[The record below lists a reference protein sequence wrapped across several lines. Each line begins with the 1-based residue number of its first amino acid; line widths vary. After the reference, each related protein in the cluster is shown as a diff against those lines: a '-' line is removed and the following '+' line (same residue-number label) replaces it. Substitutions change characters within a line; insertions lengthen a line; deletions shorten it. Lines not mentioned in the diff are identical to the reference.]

1 MQIYHL
7 GHEGPEIR
15 DIQQR
20 LTGLGEIIDPAELGG
35 RFGPSTHAAV
45 SSFQGRRNLRSDGLV
60 GPDTWGQLV
69 EAGYQLGDRTLYLHA
84 PFFRGD
90 DVLALQQKLNALGFD
105 AGRQDGLFGSAT
117 DQALQEFQRNV
128 GEDPDGIAGPHVIAV
143 LERMRPQ
150 ESGPG
155 RALVRETEELRA
167 SRPSIEGTVVAID
180 PGSAGSDGVLTM
192 AMALALRD
200 ELESSGAKPMVLR
213 GPDDNPA
220 PSERARD
227 ANESGAGA
235 CVSLHLGSGPPEV
248 QGPTCAYFGSAT
260 THSPTGM
267 MLAQLILEQLE
278 MEFGRPG
285 RLQRLTSAM
294 LRETRM
300 PAVQVEPV
308 FLTNER
314 DSALSL
320 DPAFT
325 MRVGRATARGLR
337 QFFSG

>member
-7 GHEGPEIR
+7 GHEGPAIR

-20 LTGLGEIIDPAELGG
+20 LSGVGETIDPAESAGT
-35 RFGPSTHAAV
+35 FGPSTLAAV
-45 SSFQGRRNLRSDGLV
+45 RTFQSRRNLRVDGLV

-90 DVLALQQKLNALGFD
+90 DVRALQQKLNALGFD
-105 AGRQDGLFGSAT
+105 AGRQDGMFGNAT
-117 DQALQEFQRNV
+117 DQALREFQRNV
-128 GEDPDGIAGPHVIAV
+128 GEDPDGIAGPHVIGV
-143 LERMRPQ
+143 LERMRPH

-155 RALVRETEELRA
+155 RALVREEEELRGV
-167 SRPSIEGTVVAID
+167 RPSIEGTVVAID
-180 PGSAGSDGVLTM
+180 PGADRDLTM
-192 AMALALRD
+192 TMAVALRD
-200 ELESSGAKPMVLR
+200 ELESYGAKPVMLR
-213 GPDDNPA
+213 DPDDDPA
-220 PSERARD
+220 PSYRARI
-227 ANESGAGA
+227 ANEVSAGA
-235 CVSLHLGSGPPEV
+235 CVSLHVGSGAPGVE
-248 QGPTCAYFGSAT
+248 GPTCAYFGSAT

-267 MLAQLILEQLE
+267 LLAQLILEQLE
-278 MEFGRPG
+278 TEFGRTG
-285 RLQRLTSAM
+285 RLERLTGAM

-314 DSALSL
+314 DTELSQQT
-320 DPAFT
+320 DFAG
-325 MRVGRATARGLR
+325 RVGRATARGLR